1 MFLRFITRGDHRTIV
16 LVTAYRDAEGKP
28 RQKTQS
34 LGSYRHQG
42 HDLAGNWLGP
52 WKPVD
57 EWIQEHNAHAL
68 ANQRSPEQIAS
79 RITAMVEVDNAHRH
93 RKGKPPLS
101 PEEVETVTANLTAIL
116 GPKLITRET
125 SGPYLPKIFPVEIQP
140 MHRKRYR
147 RAYDAVQKIWGNA
160 LKLLPPALLAQLKEE
175 LPWGPEENNL
185 ELLDIYGEVWLGQAS

>member
-93 RKGKPPLS
+93 QSKAAPTEPRGSRDRYCQPNRHPGAKANHQGNQRAIPAQNFPGRNPAHA
-101 PEEVETVTANLTAIL
+101 PET
-116 GPKLITRET
+116 
-125 SGPYLPKIFPVEIQP
+125 LPQ
-140 MHRKRYR
+140 
-147 RAYDAVQKIWGNA
+147 G
-160 LKLLPPALLAQLKEE
+160 L
-175 LPWGPEENNL
+175 
-185 ELLDIYGEVWLGQAS
+185 

>member
-28 RQKTQS
+28 RQKTRS

-42 HDLAGNWLGP
+42 HDLAGYWLGP

-57 EWIQEHNAHAL
+57 EWIQEHNAQAL
-68 ANQRSPEQIAS
+68 ANQETPEQIAS
-79 RITAMVEVDNAHRH
+79 RIAATVEETNAHRH

-101 PEEVETVTANLTAIL
+101 PEEVEAVAVNMAAIL

-125 SGPYLPKIFPVEIQP
+125 SGPYLPKIFPVKIQP
-140 MHRKRYR
+140 WHRKRYR
-147 RAYDAVQKIWGNA
+147 RAYDAVQKIWGKA
-160 LKLLPPALLAQLKEE
+160 LVTLPPALLAQLKEE
-175 LPWGPEENNL
+175 LPWGPEGDNL
-185 ELLDIYGEVWLGQAS
+185 DLLDIYGEVWLGQAS